1 MTQAVGRNPL
11 KLTILDRYM
20 LSELLGP
27 FLFGLSAFTLIFA
40 ATQIIAIGRA
50 VSEAHAPLWAAIE
63 AFIWQLP
70 SMVVLTIPMALL
82 LGTLLAIQRLS
93 GESEIT
99 AMSAAGITFLRIITP
114 LLVAGFVLSIVNLI
128 LQEAI
133 VPYAQTQFTI
143 IENTVINHTSA
154 FASDTTVNA
163 PLPGGGHQ
171 ITFFNA
177 YDAHTHAL
185 MQVTLVQYD
194 RAGNP
199 TQIIFADRADFAAD
213 KWQLDNARIYRFSG
227 PNGETILGS
236 QTPAL
241 QVELGQTEAEIAK
254 RAAGNNP
261 LNMSRA
267 ELAEIIRTGQLTP
280 TELRKYWM
288 AYQEKLA
295 QPFACFVFTLIAV
308 PFGIRS
314 VRGGGSTT
322 LGFGLAVLIVF
333 IYYIVQTV
341 FSYVGEALPSIAA
354 LAAWMPNLIFT
365 LIGALRLRRA
375 ALV

>member
-1 MTQAVGRNPL
+1 LIRTAKRSPL
-11 KLTILDRYM
+11 AFTILDRYM
-20 LSELLGP
+20 LGELLGP

-63 AFIWQLP
+63 AFLWQLP

-99 AMSAAGITFLRIITP
+99 AMNAGGITFVRIIFP
-114 LLVAGFVLSIVNLI
+114 LLVAGFVMSILNLI

-143 IENTVINHTSA
+143 IENTVINHVSA

-171 ITFFNA
+171 ITFYNA
-177 YDAHTHAL
+177 YDQGTHAL
-185 MQVTLVQYD
+185 LQVTLVQYD

-199 TQIIFADRADFAAD
+199 TQIVFADRADFAAE
-213 KWQLDNARIYRFSG
+213 KWTLDNARIYRFSG

-241 QVELGQTEAEIAK
+241 QVELGQSPAEIEK

-267 ELAEIIRTGQLTP
+267 ELAEIIQTGQLTP
-280 TELRKYWM
+280 SELHKYWM

-341 FSYVGEALPSIAA
+341 FSYVGEAAPGFAA

-365 LIGALRLRRA
+365 AIGAVRLRKA
-375 ALV
+375 ALI

>member
-1 MTQAVGRNPL
+1 LTQAVGRNPL